1 MGDSCP
7 LRTLCYKPTKIL
19 FSEIETFLSDAKKIK
34 MSIVYYNSDLKE
46 VFKNHVFTKKV
57 SDNCNLL
64 FTKLGDF
71 YYFYNGILASLD
83 LLWKSSGTK
92 ARLGNHVTIGIDRRG
107 WNIHE
112 TVYSTNITKK
122 NLYYIVK
129 KESSIYFR
137 IINKGQSIK
146 PIISGSVPKLNT
158 QSIWN
163 ELMCG
168 TIGSAFGT
176 KQLKKV
182 KKKKLKLKVKKK
194 TPKLKNVLLSNLLLK
209 KDEIAVYRI
218 RLNKRINLKQ
228 LNKNVTRSL
237 LLFHTNLFT
246 YIIINI
252 HYEPE
257 DLDEYL

>member
-1 MGDSCP
+1 MEDSCP
-7 LRTLCYKPTKIL
+7 LRTLKPTKIL
-19 FSEIETFLSDAKKIK
+19 FSEIETFLNKSVTVKKLD
-34 MSIVYYNSDLKE
+34 IVYYNSDLKE

-57 SDNCNLL
+57 SDTCNLL

-92 ARLGNHVTIGIDRRG
+92 ARLGNHITVGMDKRG

-112 TVYSTNITKK
+112 TVYSTNVTSKRF
-122 NLYYIVK
+122 YYIVK
-129 KESSIYFR
+129 KEPSVYFR
-137 IINKGQSIK
+137 VVNKGQSIK
-146 PIISGSVPKLNT
+146 PIISGSVSKLNT

-163 ELMCG
+163 ELICG
-168 TIGSAFGT
+168 IVSGSRFGT
-176 KQLKKV
+176 KSASA
-182 KKKKLKLKVKKK
+182 KKKKAVKLKIKKN
-194 TPKLKNVLLSNLLLK
+194 TPKLKNVVLSISRLRLK

-218 RLNKRINLKQ
+218 RRNKRINLKH
-228 LNKNVTRSL
+228 LNKNI
-237 LLFHTNLFT
+237 LFIHTNNFT